1 MKENQL
7 PLISVIIPVCNEREN
22 LEWHH
27 KIIVNTLDAVEIKY
41 EIIYIDDGSSDDSLD
56 IIKIFSKQDRR
67 VKYTSFSRNF
77 GKEAAISA
85 AMKKAVGDAVFIV
98 DADGQYPI
106 GLIDKFIEKWRSGY
120 EVVIGVRES
129 NQGEGFIKSIG
140 SKLFY
145 LLLKIVD
152 NSRETIP
159 SSTDFRLIDRKV
171 VDQYNA
177 LTERNR
183 ISRNLIDWLGYK
195 RSTIPFRA
203 NARHAGKASYSYN
216 KLVKLAIDG
225 TIKHSTRPL
234 KLIGVLGLLI
244 SAVSILL
251 MISLLIE
258 KYVFADPLNLAVTGT
273 AFLAMFLSFLV
284 GVVLACQGLLA
295 LYIENIYYETQNRPL
310 YIIRE
315 ECE

>member
-1 MKENQL
+1 MNERKIQ
-7 PLISVIIPVCNEREN
+7 LISIVIPVHNEREN

-27 KIIVNTLDAVEIKY
+27 KKIIKKLGSIEIKY
-41 EIIYIDDGSSDDSLD
+41 EIIYIDDGSSDESLD
-56 IIKIFSKQDRR
+56 IIKFISEKDER
-67 VKYTSFSRNF
+67 VKYISFSRNF

-85 AMKKAVGDAVFIV
+85 GMKKAAGDAVFIL
-98 DADGQYPI
+98 DSDGQHPI
-106 GLIDKFIEKWRSGY
+106 ELIEKFITKWQNGY
-120 EVVIGVRES
+120 DVVIGVRES
-129 NQGEGFIKSIG
+129 NKSESFTKSIG

-171 VDQYNA
+171 VDQYNT

-195 RSTIPFRA
+195 RTTIPFNA
-203 NARHAGKASYSYN
+203 NARHAGKASYSYT

-234 KLIGVLGLLI
+234 KLIGALGLLI
-244 SAVSILL
+244 SAVSLLL
-251 MISLLIE
+251 MIFLIIE
-258 KYVFADPLNLAVTGT
+258 KYILADSLNLAVTGT
-273 AFLAMFLSFLV
+273 AFLAIFLSFLV

-315 ECE
+315 ERK